1 VLPPWLS
8 TDSRVVHCD
17 RLPGALGDPV
27 PWPSWVPA
35 DLVHRAQGQ
44 GIALPWRHQVEAAEA
59 FRSGRH
65 VALSTG
71 TSSGKSLAYLL
82 PIIEATGDPAPLP
95 APNVMPTDIGCGH
108 PRLPGLGEGDRPDS
122 DDPDDDL
129 AAQLLDAERLDAARP
144 DLADLAAAAR
154 FRRTTALYLAPTKAL
169 AHDQLRNAWPLGPHG
184 WRVTTLDGDSERDER
199 RFARDYA
206 TMVLTNPDMLH
217 ASVLPNHTA
226 WSSFLGGLRYVVVD
240 EAHRYRGV
248 FGAHVALVLRR
259 LRRLCARYGAAPTFI
274 CSSATTVDAAEMMG
288 RLIGEPSEHIV
299 TVATD
304 GSPRGARDIVFWQPS
319 ESTDADVA
327 MLLGRFVAE
336 GQQTLAFVA
345 SRRAAEQV
353 ARQARATSL
362 TGTGGETITS
372 YRGGYL
378 PRERRAIEA
387 ALQTGALRGVATTN
401 ALELGVDIAGVDAVV
416 IGGYPG
422 SVASL
427 WQQAGRAGRRGA
439 DATVVFVARNDPL
452 DAYLLDHP
460 EHVLHAPVEPTVLH
474 PDNPAILGPHL
485 GAAAQ
490 ELPLTEDDERW
501 FGPTLSPLLDRLTAH
516 GTLRRRRAGWYW
528 PHLGRAVD
536 EISVRSTG
544 GQPIEIIEEA
554 TGRIIGTVDP
564 ASADRVAHPGAVYLH
579 QGEHWLVTDL
589 DHETHEAFA
598 DAAALDYDTLPL
610 TESEVSVRSDRDW
623 RPFGRGEVHRGT
635 VDVST
640 RVVAYLRRHLD
651 TGRIIERVPL
661 DLPSRTL
668 QTHAMWFTLPA
679 SACPSRRLRGGA
691 HGAEHALLSLLA
703 SVAGSDRSDVAG
715 AFSARHPDTD
725 AVTVFVYDT
734 APGGAGFAAAG
745 FDRADTWLANAL
757 DRVTQCACETG
768 CPRCCIVSGCPIAND
783 DVDKAA
789 TVAILRAWA
798 SAQSG
803 EVSELSQLDGPL
815 LPSPMARPS
824 HRKKNGATV
833 S

>member
-1 VLPPWLS
+1 MTADDRVRTVAARTYSVAVLPSWLVN
-8 TDSRVVHCD
+8 DPRVVHTEH
-17 RLPGALGDPV
+17 LPGADGDPV
-27 PWPSWVPA
+27 DWPEWAPE
-35 DLVHRAQGQ
+35 DLVRRARAR
-44 GIALPWRHQVEAAEA
+44 GIEQPWRHQVEAAEA
-59 FRSGRH
+59 LRGGRH

-71 TSSGKSLAYLL
+71 TASGKSLAYFL
-82 PIIEATGDPAPLP
+82 PIIEVTGDPGPPPFVGFVEDLDDDHPPLP
-95 APNVMPTDIGCGH
+95 GVGAPVEP
-108 PRLPGLGEGDRPDS
+108 PEPVERP
-122 DDPDDDL
+122 
-129 AAQLLDAERLDAARP
+129 E
-144 DLADLAAAAR
+144 LADLVQAAR
-154 FRRTTALYLAPTKAL
+154 FRRTTALYLSPTKAL

-184 WRVTTLDGDSERDER
+184 WRITALDGDSDTAER

-206 TMVLTNPDMLH
+206 TVVLTNPDMLH
-217 ASVLPNHTA
+217 ASVLPHHAA

-259 LRRLCARYGAAPTFI
+259 LRRLCERYGASPTFV
-274 CSSATTVDAAEMMG
+274 CSSATAVDAAEAMG
-288 RLIGEPSEHIV
+288 RLIGEPTGEIV
-299 TVATD
+299 GITQD
-304 GSPRGARDIVFWQPS
+304 GSPRGGRQVVLWQP
-319 ESTDADVA
+319 EGATDVDVA
-327 MLLGRFVAE
+327 LLLGRFVAD
-336 GQQTLAFVA
+336 GQQTLAFVT
-345 SRRAAEQV
+345 SRRASEQV
-353 ARQARATSL
+353 ARQATAMAGSRPISA
-362 TGTGGETITS
+362 

-378 PRERRAIEA
+378 PRERRTIEA

-416 IGGYPG
+416 IGGFPG

-427 WQQAGRAGRRGA
+427 WQQAGRAGRRGTESA
-439 DATVVFVARNDPL
+439 VVLVARNDPL

-460 EHVLHAPVEPTVLH
+460 EHLLHAPIEPTVLH
-474 PDNPAILGPHL
+474 PDNPAILAPHL

-516 GTLRRRRAGWYW
+516 GTLRRRRTGWYW
-528 PHLGRAVD
+528 PHLSRAVD

-589 DHETHEAFA
+589 DHEAHEAFA
-598 DAAALDYDTLPL
+598 DAASLDYDTLPL

>member
-1 VLPPWLS
+1 MLPPWLS
-8 TDSRVVHCD
+8 TDSRVVHSE
-17 RLPGALGDPV
+17 RLPGVVGDPV

-35 DLVHRAQGQ
+35 DLVHRAQGL
-44 GIALPWRHQVEAAEA
+44 GIAQPWRHQVEAAEA

-82 PIIEATGDPAPLP
+82 PIIEATGDAAPLS
-95 APNVMPTDIGCGH
+95 APHVMPTDIDCGH
-108 PRLPGLGEGDRPDS
+108 PRLPGLGEGDPSKS
-122 DDPDDDL
+122 DDLDDL

-144 DLADLAAAAR
+144 ELADLAAAAR

-169 AHDQLRNAWPLGPHG
+169 AHDQLRNSWPLGPHG

-259 LRRLCARYGAAPTFI
+259 LRRLCARYGATPTFI
-274 CSSATTVDAAEMMG
+274 CSSATSVDAAEMMG
-288 RLIGEPSEHIV
+288 RLIGEPSQHIV

-345 SRRAAEQV
+345 SRRAAEHV

-439 DATVVFVARNDPL
+439 DSTVVFVARNDPL

-460 EHVLHAPVEPTVLH
+460 EHLLHAPVEPTVLH

-490 ELPLTEDDERW
+490 ELPLTDDDERW
-501 FGPTLSPLLDRLTAH
+501 FGPTLSPLLERLTAH

-598 DAAALDYDTLPL
+598 DAASLDFDTLPL

-623 RPFGRGEVHRGT
+623 RPFGRGAVHRGT

-691 HGAEHALLSLLA
+691 HGAEHVLLSLLA
-703 SVAGSDRSDVAG
+703 SVAGSDRNDVAG

-789 TVAILRAWA
+789 TIAILRAWA

-803 EVSELSQLDGPL
+803 EVSELSQLDGPK
-815 LPSPMARPS
+815 LPSPMPRPS